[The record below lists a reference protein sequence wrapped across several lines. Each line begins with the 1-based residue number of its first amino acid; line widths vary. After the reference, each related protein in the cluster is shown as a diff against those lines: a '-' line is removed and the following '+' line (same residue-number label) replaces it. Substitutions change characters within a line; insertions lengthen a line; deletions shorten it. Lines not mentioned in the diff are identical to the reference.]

1 MKETTLYVVRHGQT
15 EWNLEKR
22 LQGHQDSPLT
32 QLGKEQASQLCHRL
46 GATHIDMI
54 YCSESK
60 RTRDTA
66 NLIKGSRAIP
76 VVIKPEFKELNLGAW
91 EGLQHHQVI
100 AQEPESWDHFW
111 HSPHLYVPNE
121 KGESYQQLK
130 ERAIPAVEKIIS
142 EQQGKTILIVT
153 HQITTKMIMSYFQQ
167 RGIDETFH
175 TAVIAPTSL
184 SKISIQDGIPTVLL
198 HGDTSHYK

>member
-1 MKETTLYVVRHGQT
+1 MKKTTLYVVRHGQT

-32 QLGKEQASQLCHRL
+32 QLGREQASQLCNRL
-46 GATHIDMI
+46 RNEDIDMI

-66 NLIKGSRAIP
+66 DLIKGSRSIP
-76 VVIKPEFKELNLGAW
+76 VVLKQEFKELNLGDW
-91 EGLQHHQVI
+91 EGLQHHEVI
-100 AQEPESWDHFW
+100 DQEPESWDHFW
-111 HSPHLYVPNE
+111 NSPHLYVPNE

-130 ERAIPAVEKIIS
+130 DRAIPVVEKIIN

-167 RGIDETFH
+167 REIDENFH

-184 SKISIQDGIPTVLL
+184 SKISIQDGSATVLL